1 MLFRSYSSILFPSHD
16 SRTEGNPN
24 NPQSAS
30 PAETQP
36 FSLDI
41 FREKYGIESPEDIF
55 KEIDEARIIKASPPQ
70 PQPITFENEFSEKLF
85 NAIRE
90 NKIDEVYSALDKQ
103 LKLDKLTSSEVTVDN
118 AESIIKLGMQIEY
131 PDLTQSEI
139 DYKFKKTYAY
149 PKEPV
154 ELAVE
159 TAEEFEQRHNEWK
172 GMIEDINTSKIIDA
186 KLARPKLQQA
196 KTSISLPEINRP
208 PQDENY
214 LAYQSELDKIVK
226 EDEETKAHYQKA
238 NPSQVETRVKFI
250 DEPNNINFEFVFQ
263 PDGESFK
270 KALEVASDSE
280 KFFQRYRNQ
289 DGSLDRDKY
298 LADINFIVN
307 RDAIIME
314 AMKQAKNATI
324 KASLPD
330 NSGTGLNRMQPEIAS
345 NPEGSGSEIDKLMQM
360 ALNPYQKRS
369 GIARV

>member
-1 MLFRSYSSILFPSHD
+1 
-16 SRTEGNPN
+16 
-24 NPQSAS
+24 
-30 PAETQP
+30 
-36 FSLDI
+36 
-41 FREKYGIESPEDIF
+41 
-55 KEIDEARIIKASPPQ
+55 
-70 PQPITFENEFSEKLF
+70 
-85 NAIRE
+85 
-90 NKIDEVYSALDKQ
+90 
-103 LKLDKLTSSEVTVDN
+103 
-118 AESIIKLGMQIEY
+118 
-131 PDLTQSEI
+131 
-139 DYKFKKTYAY
+139 
-149 PKEPV
+149 
-154 ELAVE
+154 
-159 TAEEFEQRHNEWK
+159 
-172 GMIEDINTSKIIDA
+172 MIEDINTSKIIDA

-360 ALNPYQKRS
+360 ALNPYQKRN